1 MKAGGRPPGHSLLPS
16 GDESYVC
23 WEWGGALRP
32 QPHGHTARAL
42 GVVVALTPGASYCL
56 MGGVAPQPSLPLPA
70 GHSDA
75 C

>member
-16 GDESYVC
+16 GDESCVL
-23 WEWGGALRP
+23 GGGRALRL

-42 GVVVALTPGASYCL
+42 GVVVVLTPGASYCPV
-56 MGGVAPQPSLPLPA
+56 GGVAPQPSLPLPA
-70 GHSDA
+70 GRSDA